1 MLQMNGDRMRRAFF
15 VLIAGLVG
23 ATSFGAPLAVAADS
37 RWRDEV
43 PAPLQGFADVIA
55 PEVAP
60 EARTATTDTTCDHGY
75 PYSGSN
81 SYFRRPLATF
91 RHSEPLGALFGYHRA
106 DPC

>member
-1 MLQMNGDRMRRAFF
+1 MRRRML
-15 VLIAGLVG
+15 VVIAG
-23 ATSFGAPLAVAADS
+23 VAAGTTFGMGVAGAAERD
-37 RWRDEV
+37 WRNDV
-43 PAPLQGFADVIA
+43 PPPLQGFADAIA
-55 PEVAP
+55 PVVSP
-60 EARTATTDTTCDHGY
+60 ETRAATSDTTCDHGY

>member
-1 MLQMNGDRMRRAFF
+1 MRRAF
-15 VLIAGLVG
+15 IALAMGVAG
-23 ATSFGAPLAVAADS
+23 AASIGAFGAVAAET

-43 PAPLQGFADVIA
+43 PAPLRGFADVIA

-60 EARTATTDTTCDHGY
+60 EARTATTDATCDYGY

>member
-1 MLQMNGDRMRRAFF
+1 MEIAMRRALFALA
-15 VLIAGLVG
+15 VGLAG
-23 ATSFGAPLAVAADS
+23 ATAGGAPFAVAADS

-43 PAPLQGFADVIA
+43 PAPLRGFADVIA

-60 EARTATTDTTCDHGY
+60 DARTATTDTTCDYGY